1 MPTLDLLLFVNINY
15 WSVLLMTKLFLTSL
29 EVLVLF
35 VDRKFAKPEQQRQPE
50 RHLASLQPS
59 IVSYALPFT
68 CKVFHEKLPSFK
80 IPRPAYFSKTNKT
93 LSKSVVIQLLN
104 EN

>member
-59 IVSYALPFT
+59 MHYPLHARCFT
-68 CKVFHEKLPSFK
+68 RSF
-80 IPRPAYFSKTNKT
+80 PV
-93 LSKSVVIQLLN
+93 LKSLDLLILAKQIKRCPKA
-104 EN
+104 